1 MQKLFKF
8 LTILSAILSFNVTM
22 VMAQYCYPKAIAKPS
37 TYNMYI
43 DRVRLG
49 DIDSQYYNDT
59 CYTDYTQWG
68 PRTLL
73 TRGAAFT
80 MTLNAGPTIYYNYMY
95 YAAWIDYNND
105 EDFSDAGESLGQYKT
120 TVQNAEF
127 TLSFT
132 VPAGTPIGKA
142 RMRVRCTYSA
152 AAITVDP
159 CLTYS
164 YGEAKDFIVG
174 ISDFLKVATGIP
186 SAGENNIKFFNM
198 GGDNDYDL
206 IMHDEYT
213 STVPLRFY
221 TNNGTGTF
229 SLYDYINGDLPDLDN
244 DNLTFNLCDLNNDNA
259 LDIMFTYKRSDGTPK
274 TVYFQKSGSLLT
286 EISTGIADLSWGST
300 EAADFNNDG
309 RQDIIICGKGADN
322 LPHTYIYQNTQAG
335 FILAN
340 SKLKPLN
347 GHVAVADYD
356 NDSDIDILL
365 TGSDRYGNTNAILY
379 RNDNNF
385 KFTEI
390 YTNLYKFSYGNKPK
404 FGDFNDDGR
413 LDLICGKVYRN
424 DGNDIFTEI
433 LFEEGY
439 DARNSIHWSDIDNDG
454 KLELL
459 GTDDW
464 GTVVYKYNGVD
475 SFLLNIE
482 IIGCEGN
489 DIADVTGDKKP
500 DLFSNEYPNTFIF
513 RNQAASAN
521 SMPAPPAVLSSS
533 IGDSGFYS
541 VTLRWKP
548 GTDDKTPRNGLT
560 YNLRVGTTS
569 GGNQILSSMTSA
581 VTNYPLLKPGL
592 GNVYFNYSWFLM
604 DLEPGKYYW
613 SVQTVDHSGLA
624 SPFSTEQQFTIL
636 APLTSTSFLVQGKTN
651 AGGAGAD
658 FNGDSD
664 MDLIIRDSLLTI
676 QNQTSLNTY
685 SYVKVRRNCEII
697 DIKDMN
703 NDNLP
708 DIISKHV
715 KIFNVE
721 TKDSLSIFIN
731 NGNFTFRVL
740 NLDSIS
746 VTSVAAAD
754 FDNDGDIDILAHDR
768 GYYLYDCTANL
779 TYKRTKLP
787 ISGILYYNSLSA
799 IDIDKDGDH
808 DFIISGRESL
818 NSNGKSFTYIYKNDG
833 KKNFTFAQSI
843 VPGIGP
849 SSFGATAFVQI
860 TLPSDMTWNDLNFDG
875 YPDLLLTGD
884 DEYRN
889 NTCQIFLNDG
899 TGQLLLTSLTPRP
912 ADKFSPAWTDFNTDG
927 FLDLIMPKIGWTIDN
942 TIYFNDNNNGYYGF
956 ANTVDSLIPAM
967 YIKAID
973 VDQDKDKDI
982 ICTYKIPIGVDS
994 YRPETR
1000 IYSNTNNFVN
1010 QAPTPPTILTSVIDS
1025 FTVNLSWN
1033 KGWDKLTGTEGL
1045 TYNLWVGTTSSK
1057 PDIVSPMSNLTT
1069 GYRFVENI
1077 GNVGTNLAWSLKNLP
1092 LGKYYWS
1099 VQAIDNSLTG
1109 SSWAPVGEFE
1119 LSSLTADFS
1128 NDLVCL
1134 GFETHLFDQSVS
1146 TNPITSWKW
1155 DFGDGSYSTVQNP
1168 VFRFTKAGNNIVK
1181 LIVESAVAKD
1191 SIVKNV
1197 YVKPVPAAAF
1207 TNNIVCAGL
1216 PTTFTNSTN
1225 ANGLTISEW
1234 HWDFGDL
1241 SGSNVQDPGTHGYLI
1256 PGSYKTI
1263 LVAVADNSC
1272 SDTTSN
1278 IVEIGTIPTAAITSS
1293 GSPEFCSGDSI
1304 QLTNSYV
1311 DTYNYNWQ
1319 IEGID
1324 ITGATNSS
1332 YIVKRSG
1339 SYTVKITNPI
1349 GNCISVATPVNV
1361 IVNEKPISQVISIIG
1376 SDNFCDGGS
1385 ATLTVD
1391 QNPNLNYSWKLN
1403 GGSVGSD
1410 SNKLEVRSTGKYN
1423 LIVTNEKKCSVSSYN
1438 TIDIVVNSLPVVSAV
1453 TPDGATEFCSG
1464 GNVTLSV
1471 TFNPAHSYSWRN
1483 ETGPLNEFTSSY
1495 TAITTGK
1502 YQLEVTNTYGC
1513 ITKTT
1518 PVNVTVKPLPSKP
1531 SIASSNYV
1539 TGQCPPTDVKVKLAT
1554 QEVSGYTYQWLK
1566 NGVAYPDKTLSYIEE
1581 NLLQGVYAI
1590 ETTLNGCKT
1599 LSDNFSI
1606 SYAAAPEIPKINAKG
1621 PTVWYLATQFKSYK
1635 YYKWYYNDQLIS
1647 GANRY
1652 IYVANKKLGT
1662 YRVEVA
1668 NENLCYTSSADK
1680 VIPTTKSEMTDFN
1693 IPPEYLISDGQD
1705 ISESIK
1711 IYPNPTTGLFTIE
1724 MDNDISGELNISI
1737 ATQTGKEILKIKLM
1751 KSIGHFQ
1758 TQVDLS
1764 GQPNG
1769 MYIINLLIDKYSAT
1783 RKLVVE

>member
-8 LTILSAILSFNVTM
+8 LIILSAILSCNVNI
-22 VMAQYCYPKAIAKPS
+22 VFAQYCYPKAVFKPS

-80 MTLNAGPTIYYNYMY
+80 MTLNAGPTIYYNSMY

-105 EDFSDAGESLGQYKT
+105 NDFSDAGESLGQYKT

-132 VPAGTPIGKA
+132 VPVGAPIGKV
-142 RMRVRCTYSA
+142 RMRVRCTWSSSA
-152 AAITVDP
+152 LIVDP
-159 CLTYS
+159 CLTYN
-164 YGEAKDFIVG
+164 YGEAKDYIVG
-174 ISDFLKVATGIP
+174 ISDFLKVPTGIP
-186 SAGENNIKFFNM
+186 YAGDNNLKFFNM

-206 IMHDEYT
+206 IMHDEYS

-229 SLYDYINGDLPDLDN
+229 SLFDYINGDLPDLDN
-244 DNLTFNLCDLNNDNA
+244 DNLSFNLCDLNNDNA
-259 LDIMFTYKRSDGTPK
+259 LDIMFTYRRTDQTPK

-286 EISTGIADLSWGST
+286 QTSTGIADLMWGSS

-309 RQDIIICGKGADN
+309 RQDIIICGKGTDN
-322 LPHTYIYQNTQAG
+322 LPHTYIYQNTQDG
-335 FILAN
+335 FILVN
-340 SKLKPLN
+340 DKLKPLY

-356 NDSDIDILL
+356 SDRDIDILL

-424 DGNDIFTEI
+424 DGNNLFTEI

-454 KLELL
+454 KLELI
-459 GTDDW
+459 GTGDW

-475 SFLLNIE
+475 SFLVNIE

-500 DLFSNEYPNTFIF
+500 DLFSNEYPNTSIF
-513 RNQAASAN
+513 RNQAASTN
-521 SMPAPPAVLSSS
+521 NMPTPPTALISS

-541 VTLRWKP
+541 VTLRWKS
-548 GTDDKTPRNGLT
+548 GTDDKTLKSGLT
-560 YNLRVGTTS
+560 YNLRVGTSS
-569 GGNQILSSMTSA
+569 GGNQIFSSMTSA
-581 VTNYPLLKPGL
+581 VTNSPLLKPGM
-592 GNVYFNYSWFLM
+592 GNVFNNTSWFLK
-604 DLEPGKYYW
+604 DLKPGKYYW
-613 SVQTVDHSGLA
+613 NVQTVDHSGLA
-624 SPFSTEQQFTIL
+624 SPFSAEQQFTIL
-636 APLTSTSFLVQGKTN
+636 APLTSTSFLVQGKIN
-651 AGGAGAD
+651 AGSAGAD

-664 MDLIIRDSLLTI
+664 IDLIIKDSLLTI
-676 QNQTSLNTY
+676 QNQTALNTY
-685 SYVKVRRNCEII
+685 SYVKVRRNSDII

-708 DIISKHV
+708 DIIARHN

-721 TKDSLSIFIN
+721 TKDSLSLFIN

-754 FDNDGDIDILAHDR
+754 FDNDGDIDIIAHDR
-768 GYYLYDCTANL
+768 GYYLYECTKKL
-779 TYKRTKLP
+779 TYTRSKLP
-787 ISGILYYNSLSA
+787 MAEIIYKNSLSA
-799 IDIDKDGDH
+799 IDIDKDGDF
-808 DFIISGRESL
+808 DFIISGRD
-818 NSNGKSFTYIYKNDG
+818 SNGSSGKCFTFIYKNDG
-833 KKNFTFAQSI
+833 NKNFTFSQSI

-849 SSFGATAFVQI
+849 STFGATSFIQVTIPADI
-860 TLPSDMTWNDLNFDG
+860 TWNDLNFDG

-889 NTCQIFLNDG
+889 NTCQIFLNDR

-912 ADKFSPAWTDFNTDG
+912 ADKYSPTWTDFNTDG

-942 TIYFNDNNNGYYGF
+942 AIYFNDNNNSYYGF
-956 ANTVDSLIPAM
+956 ANAVDSLTTAM

-982 ICTYKIPIGVDS
+982 LCTYKIPIGVDS
-994 YRPETR
+994 YRAETR

-1010 QAPTPPTILTSVIDS
+1010 QAPNPPTLLTSEIDI

-1033 KGWDKLTGTEGL
+1033 KGWDKLTGNDGL
-1045 TYNLWVGTTSSK
+1045 TYNLWVGTK
-1057 PDIVSPMSNLTT
+1057 NDLADIVSPMASLST

-1077 GNVGTNLAWSLKNLP
+1077 GNVGTNLSWSLKDLP

-1099 VQAIDNSLTG
+1099 VQSIDNSMTG
-1109 SSWAPVGEFE
+1109 SAWAPLGEFE
-1119 LSSLTADFS
+1119 LNSLTADFS
-1128 NDLVCL
+1128 NDEVCL
-1134 GFETHLFDQSVS
+1134 GFETTFHDQSVS
-1146 TNPITSWKW
+1146 THPITSWYW
-1155 DFGDGSYSTVQNP
+1155 DFGDGNYSTVKNP
-1168 VFRFTKAGNNIVK
+1168 VFRFTKAGNNSVK
-1181 LIVESAVAKD
+1181 LVVISAVAKD
-1191 SIVKNV
+1191 SIIKNV
-1197 YVKPVPAAAF
+1197 FVKQVPAAAF
-1207 TNNIVCAGL
+1207 TNSIVCAGS
-1216 PTTFTNSTN
+1216 PTVFTNTTN
-1225 ANGLTISEW
+1225 ANGLVISEW
-1234 HWDFGDL
+1234 HWDFGDE
-1241 SGSNVQDPGTHGYLI
+1241 SGSNIQNPGTHGYLI
-1256 PGSYKTI
+1256 PGSYKAI

-1272 SDTTSN
+1272 SDTTSK

-1311 DTYNYNWQ
+1311 STYNYNWQ

-1332 YIVKRSG
+1332 FVVKESG

-1349 GNCISVATPVNV
+1349 GNCTSIAAPVNV
-1361 IVNEKPISQVISIIG
+1361 TVNDKPASPVINITG
-1376 SDNFCDGGS
+1376 SDNFCDGES

-1391 QNPNLNYSWKLN
+1391 NNPALTYNWKLN
-1403 GGSVGSD
+1403 GGPVGLD
-1410 SNKLEVRSTGKYN
+1410 SNKLDVSSTGRYN
-1423 LIVTNEKKCSVSSYN
+1423 LVVSNEKKCSVSSYN
-1438 TIDIVVNSLPVVSAV
+1438 SIDIVVNSLPVVSAV
-1453 TPDGATEFCSG
+1453 TPNGATEFCSG

-1471 TFNPAHSYSWRN
+1471 THNPTHSYSWRN
-1483 ETGPLNEFTSSY
+1483 EASLLNETTSSY

-1502 YQLEVTNTYGC
+1502 YQLEVTSTDGC

-1518 PVNVTVKPLPSKP
+1518 PVSVTVKPMPSKP
-1531 SIASSNYV
+1531 SITSSNYT
-1539 TGQCPPTDVKVKLAT
+1539 TGQCPPTDVKVKLAA
-1554 QEVSGYTYQWLK
+1554 QEVSGHTYQWLK
-1566 NGVAYPDKTLSYIEE
+1566 NGVAYPDKTLPYIEE
-1581 NLLQGVYAI
+1581 NLPQGVYAV
-1590 ETTLNGCKT
+1590 ETTFNGCKT
-1599 LSDNFSI
+1599 VSDNFSI
-1606 SYAAAPEIPKINAKG
+1606 SYAAAPEIPKVNARG
-1621 PTVWYLATQFKSYK
+1621 PVVWYLATQFKSYK

-1647 GANRY
+1647 GADKY
-1652 IYVANKKLGT
+1652 IYVANKRLGT

-1680 VIPTTKSEMTDFN
+1680 VIPTTKSDMTDFN
-1693 IPPEYLISDGQD
+1693 IPPEYLISDELD

-1711 IYPNPTTGLFTIE
+1711 IYPNPTTGLFTVE

-1737 ATQTGKEILKIKLM
+1737 ATQNGKEILKIKFT
-1751 KSIGHFQ
+1751 KSSGHFQ

-1764 GQPNG
+1764 GQPDG
-1769 MYIINLLIDKYSAT
+1769 MYIIKLLIDKYSAT